1 MKKVIAMA
9 IALTVIGG
17 AVCTNNNITRN
28 CAATVYA
35 DEIIEPDED
44 GIITKDGVKYKVFD
58 DSAWIIGY
66 TKDLKGD
73 LVIPEKVN
81 GLPVTHIDDE
91 AFANCA
97 GITSV
102 TLPETVKTVGLYAFK
117 NCEKLKSADIK
128 SANILN
134 PWTYGPGIFTFC
146 PNLEKVTCVTDEY
159 SYFKVGLFGT
169 SKLSA
174 DDYDADKYTY
184 DESHLHYVLVP
195 KSLKTVEIT
204 ESTAIAEECFK
215 GITSLETVH
224 LPNSLETIGEEAFS
238 GCKSLTSV
246 IIPESVT
253 NIETGAFSECA
264 NLVSVEFEGNIV
276 KNADSFW
283 SYGIFSYCPKLEKV
297 TYKDTDVESVAE
309 FLFGVYND
317 DIKNHNIDDY
327 VLTYSSEDDKKY
339 ANSHPILNPKSFK
352 TIEMKEG
359 KIVKNELF
367 KGLSTVENIILPDKI
382 EFIGAYAFSD
392 MDGLT
397 SVKIPASVL
406 YIGEGAFSDMDGLTS
421 VKIPASVLYIGNSAF
436 SECDNLTSAEF
447 EGSYYKETDE
457 LKKYCES
464 NDIIIDYLRSN
475 YVGYWKGIF
484 LYCPKLEKVSCKAEN
499 DCSMSYYFFNY
510 GSSKIDKNDTIPDDY
525 MVVDYDYAA
534 DHRIAPI
541 IIPKSFKTVS
551 ITGGETISENCFSR
565 MKTLETISLPD
576 SIKKIEHSAFY
587 QCNNLKSIDIPESVT
602 FIGDH
607 AFSGCSSI
615 EKLELPEK
623 LETIGHGAFGSMDS
637 LTSAKIPA
645 SVKTIGYNLFSA
657 CKNLRSLKIDG
668 TPVISS
674 KSETWIEYYDEMSG
688 MVVYCPNFEKFE
700 TASDTFKWI
709 DKEDVEHEITAKQ
722 AMFTYDKNWYYEIE
736 DMYTAEGDLL
746 IPKSLKT
753 GSSDKGDGKYGDANL
768 DGNVD
773 ISDAVLIMQSISNP
787 SKYQLSSAAKTLS
800 DVTGNSDGVTNK
812 DALAIQ
818 RYLLKLVD
826 KLPE

>member
-35 DEIIEPDED
+35 DETKAEA
-44 GIITKDGVKYKVFD
+44 TVKDGVKYDVYD
-58 DSAWIIGY
+58 DYAVATGY
-66 TKDLKGD
+66 EKELKGD
-73 LVIPEKVN
+73 LVIPAKLGEV
-81 GLPVTHIDDE
+81 PVRAIASN
-91 AFANCA
+91 AFKDCKE
-97 GITSV
+97 ITSV
-102 TLPETVKTVGLYAFK
+102 TIPESVEYIGSAAFL
-117 NCEKLKSADIK
+117 NCSNLV
-128 SANILN
+128 SANIAGMIDTTN
-134 PWTYGPGIFTFC
+134 EKYIGKDPGFDYENPGIFCGC
-146 PNLEKVTCVTDEY
+146 PKLEKISYSTD
-159 SYFKVGLFGT
+159 KVSKKLVSNLFHIEGDA
-169 SKLSA
+169 LA
-174 DDYDADKYTY
+174 GYDADIYVFNEVENNSGTY
-184 DESHLHYVLVP
+184 HVVISFDNNDSSVNNGYAYGDLIP
-195 KSLKTVEIT
+195 KSLKTIEIT
-204 ESTAIAEECFK
+204 GGK
-215 GITSLETVH
+215 
-224 LPNSLETIGEEAFS
+224 
-238 GCKSLTSV
+238 
-246 IIPESVT
+246 
-253 NIETGAFSECA
+253 
-264 NLVSVEFEGNIV
+264 
-276 KNADSFW
+276 
-283 SYGIFSYCPKLEKV
+283 
-297 TYKDTDVESVAE
+297 
-309 FLFGVYND
+309 
-317 DIKNHNIDDY
+317 NID
-327 VLTYSSEDDKKY
+327 
-339 ANSHPILNPKSFK
+339 A
-352 TIEMKEG
+352 G
-359 KIVKNELF
+359 ELE
-367 KGLSTVENIILPDKI
+367 GLSTVENIILPDTI
-382 EFIGAYAFSD
+382 EFIGAYAFSGID
-392 MDGLT
+392 SLT
-397 SVKIPASVL
+397 AAKIPASVF
-406 YIGEGAFSDMDGLTS
+406 YIGEGAFS
-421 VKIPASVLYIGNSAF
+421 
-436 SECDNLTSAEF
+436 ECDNLVSVEF

-464 NDIIIDYLRSN
+464 NDVDIDYL
-475 YVGYWKGIF
+475 YPDTTWKGIF
-484 LYCPKLEKVSCKAEN
+484 LYCPKLEKASCIAEN
-499 DCSMSYYFFNY
+499 DINMSRYFFNY
-510 GSSKIDKNDTIPDDY
+510 GDYEISKNDTIPDDY

-534 DHRIAPI
+534 DHRIDPFV
-541 IIPKSFKTVS
+541 IPKSFKTVS
-551 ITGGETISENCFSR
+551 ISGGETLSRIIFSNI
-565 MKTLETISLPD
+565 KTLETISLPD

-587 QCNNLKSIDIPESVT
+587 QCSNLKSIDIPESVT
-602 FIGDH
+602 FIGDY

-722 AMFTYDKNWYYEIE
+722 AMFTYNENAYYEKK

-826 KLPE
+826 NLPE